1 MARGV
6 IARSPS
12 PPTTL
17 HFMHP
22 EFLRCTSSLRCRR
35 AAEQSLRHHRSRRR
49 CGLDPHQA
57 LISPTAIH
65 PSQNTYLSVPCTYRT
80 PESLK
85 LFRHLHFTMVWT
97 SLGPLTTEPRKLAWR
112 PKQNRLHSRTLDNDT
127 DNSCNSS
134 MSTLRGVF
142 AALSGTDS
150 RTLAR
155 PQPQTSLYSS
165 FPIPFGR
172 KSGQAQTRASPRLGS
187 TLSLPTPV
195 EVPSAQTRLRVKGP
209 PSTQSM

>member
-172 KSGQAQTRASPRLGS
+172 NPCESSARFQP
-187 TLSLPTPV
+187 LPTTPARAPFPLPAPLALLRFTAPSPV
-195 EVPSAQTRLRVKGP
+195 H
-209 PSTQSM
+209 